1 MDISKLENANV
12 MVIWK
17 YTHNDVVST
26 TSRKTECKIDWK
38 GGRLRKEDKLA
49 YRGRERQKSDEL
61 M

>member
-1 MDISKLENANV
+1 MIRGDVRSMDISKLENANV

-38 GGRLRKEDKLA
+38 GGV
-49 YRGRERQKSDEL
+49 G
-61 M
+61 